1 MNATVPV
8 ETLRH
13 FAIELFNRAAL
24 PPNHASICADNLLYA
39 NLRGID
45 GHGVLRLPHYL
56 NRIERRSTLP
66 DVEPDFTQ
74 LAPAVGLVDARH
86 GMGQVA
92 GHYAM
97 REARRLAQE
106 TGLAWVSV
114 KNSGHFGAAGF
125 YGQEA
130 ARAGFATV
138 VLANTDKIVV
148 PFGGRQAF
156 FGSNPI
162 AFILPGPGEPVTV
175 DMATSAIP
183 YGKVVLAKTEDRTVP
198 DDWGVDADGNP
209 TTDPGAVAAL
219 HHMAGP
225 KGYGLAFVIE
235 LLTSLL
241 TGGPFGPH
249 IPAMYGQEDEQRCL
263 SHTFLVL
270 DTQRFLPLADY
281 EARVDQMRQELHA
294 MPPATGFEQVLM
306 PGEPEQRTAARRSKE
321 GIPLDAGNL
330 RELDAWAAKLG
341 VERLAR

>member
-1 MNATVPV
+1 MNATAPV

-13 FAIELFNRAAL
+13 FAIELFNRAGL

-45 GHGVLRLPHYL
+45 GHGALRLPHYL
-56 NRIERRSTLP
+56 DRIERRSTLP

-183 YGKVVLAKTEDRTVP
+183 C
-198 DDWGVDADGNP
+198 VDARGTGAAHRRSP
-209 TTDPGAVAAL
+209 KQGRESARCGQPSGIGCMGSQVRGGAVGSVRGRESRL
-219 HHMAGP
+219 RSS
-225 KGYGLAFVIE
+225 VR
-235 LLTSLL
+235 TS
-241 TGGPFGPH
+241 
-249 IPAMYGQEDEQRCL
+249 D
-263 SHTFLVL
+263 
-270 DTQRFLPLADY
+270 
-281 EARVDQMRQELHA
+281 
-294 MPPATGFEQVLM
+294 
-306 PGEPEQRTAARRSKE
+306 
-321 GIPLDAGNL
+321 L
-330 RELDAWAAKLG
+330 RIASAS
-341 VERLAR
+341 RP